1 MDPDTERYY
10 RLNASD
16 VAGRYEAVAS
26 PVARYFR
33 LAFPEGG
40 RVLDV
45 GAGSGRDLAELLA
58 LGYDA
63 WGTEPVD
70 AMAEAARA
78 AHPQLAGRLA
88 DAALPALGQPFGG
101 QFDGILCSAVM
112 MHLPEADLFDAAF
125 ALRNVLRPHGRLLLS
140 LPLSRGDVAGGERGG
155 DGRLF
160 KSYAPEYLQLLFERI
175 GFQQVG
181 RWDSDDAM
189 ARTGTRWYTLLLE
202 LRIGG
207 PIRAVDQIEG
217 ILNRDRKVATYKLAL
232 FRALAELALQEAHC
246 AHWRD
251 DGLIGVPIGRIAERW
266 FDYYWPIFAAGR
278 FVPQSQSEGAN
289 PDTSKPLKFRKAMVE
304 LMQLWR
310 DKGTHGGFTAWQ
322 LDRTAGR
329 LPSGTEARR
338 REVIALIEA
347 AIHEG
352 PVKHSGGAL
361 PGGTVFDFDFAARE
375 VLMSSELWREL
386 SLLGH
391 WVADAVVLRW
401 AALTERFSQRQA
413 IHAGD
418 VLPLL
423 LARPEPVRSTAMA
436 RMAYVSS
443 GVDLCV
449 WSGGPLDRKFDVD
462 HVIPFSLWGSNDL
475 WNLLP
480 AHSKVNAD
488 KSDQL
493 PGSRLLRARKP
504 AIVQNWQLLR
514 DAMPEAF
521 DQHATHLLGRRPG
534 GMLAWEDELFA
545 RLREAIEITACQ
557 RGVERWEPG
566 FC

>member
-1 MDPDTERYY
+1 VDPGTERYY

-88 DAALPALGQPFGG
+88 AAALPALGQPFGG

-207 PIRAVDQIEG
+207 PI
-217 ILNRDRKVATYKLAL
+217 
-232 FRALAELALQEAHC
+232 
-246 AHWRD
+246 
-251 DGLIGVPIGRIAERW
+251 
-266 FDYYWPIFAAGR
+266 
-278 FVPQSQSEGAN
+278 
-289 PDTSKPLKFRKAMVE
+289 
-304 LMQLWR
+304 
-310 DKGTHGGFTAWQ
+310 
-322 LDRTAGR
+322 
-329 LPSGTEARR
+329 
-338 REVIALIEA
+338 
-347 AIHEG
+347 
-352 PVKHSGGAL
+352 
-361 PGGTVFDFDFAARE
+361 
-375 VLMSSELWREL
+375 
-386 SLLGH
+386 
-391 WVADAVVLRW
+391 
-401 AALTERFSQRQA
+401 
-413 IHAGD
+413 HA
-418 VLPLL
+418 P
-423 LARPEPVRSTAMA
+423 
-436 RMAYVSS
+436 
-443 GVDLCV
+443 
-449 WSGGPLDRKFDVD
+449 
-462 HVIPFSLWGSNDL
+462 
-475 WNLLP
+475 
-480 AHSKVNAD
+480 
-488 KSDQL
+488 
-493 PGSRLLRARKP
+493 
-504 AIVQNWQLLR
+504 
-514 DAMPEAF
+514 
-521 DQHATHLLGRRPG
+521 RPG
-534 GMLAWEDELFA
+534 V
-545 RLREAIEITACQ
+545 Q
-557 RGVERWEPG
+557 
-566 FC
+566 